1 MWYDLNIHRRTAAL
15 MQCKSGFSIVAVV
28 IVIAII
34 GISLGVTTIFTSRI
48 QDIRSERKNI
58 DKLDDFK
65 KAIIGNDA
73 LIINGGR
80 SDFGYLGHMG
90 KIPDSIE
97 NLFKIGSQT
106 AYSFDINLK
115 IGVGWRGPYTAPL
128 INEYLDEY
136 KEDDFGNDYEII
148 NTEFVRSDGQIVAA
162 RINSTGK
169 DGISGTADDRHKDIL
184 KSEGFSKVSGYVKH
198 QNDQPV
204 INIGVGINFPQDG
217 VLSQLQTTTDANGFF
232 SFSNITF
239 GHRSISPGVKLIYS
253 EGSGSAKTTGVTF
266 IISNSG
272 YNDVSLTSITA
283 EYDMAGYYESI
294 KIGNTT
300 VWSYGTERGA
310 SGQTKTFSPVIID
323 GSGIPTKG
331 VSIRVDKAN
340 VTTPDIILK
349 GTGASKTIKFNTF
362 KDVQTGNGTNVD
374 MDGATFTI
382 VFSDGSDISFI
393 LPGSSADPTPT
404 PTPDVAS
411 NLEYLT
417 GSGVVSGS
425 DMDNVAFTVTN
436 ASTDNVSITSIT
448 AVYDT
453 TAFYQQIWLESTKLF
468 DYSNYNNTRGSSGD
482 TKIPIPA
489 VVVGTGNSVTIE
501 YKTFKSKS
509 KGNSSSVNMTGV
521 TFTVTFS
528 DGSEI
533 TFVAN

>member
-1 MWYDLNIHRRTAAL
+1 MWYDLNIHRRMAAL
-15 MQCKSGFSIVAVV
+15 MQRKAGFSIIGVV
-28 IVIAII
+28 IALAIV
-34 GISLGVTTIFTSRI
+34 GISLGVVTVFTSRV
-48 QDIRSERKNI
+48 QDVRSERKNM
-58 DKLDDFK
+58 DKLDDLK
-65 KAIIGNDA
+65 KAITGNDA

-90 KIPDSIE
+90 NIPDSIE
-97 NLFKIGSQT
+97 NLFKLGSQT

-115 IGVGWRGPYTAPL
+115 VGAGWKGPYTAPL
-128 INEYLDEY
+128 ISEYLDEY

-148 NTEFVRSDGQIVAA
+148 NTEFVRDDGQIVAA
-162 RINSTGK
+162 RINSKGK
-169 DGISGTADDRHKDIL
+169 DGISGTTDDRYIDIL
-184 KSEGFSKVSGYVKH
+184 KGEGFSKVSGYVKH

-204 INIGVGINFPQDG
+204 MNIGVGINFPEDG

-239 GHRSISPGVKLIYS
+239 GLRSISPGEKLIYS
-253 EGSGSAKTTGVTF
+253 EGSGSAKTTGITF

-294 KIGNTT
+294 KIGNST
-300 VWSYGTERGA
+300 VWSYSTNRGA
-310 SGQTKTFSPVIID
+310 SGQTKTFSPVTIE
-323 GSGIPTKG
+323 GSGIQTKG
-331 VSIRVDKAN
+331 VSISVDKAN
-340 VTTPDIILK
+340 ITTPDIILE

-362 KDVQTGNGTNVD
+362 KDVETGNGTNVD

-382 VFSDGSDISFI
+382 AFSDGSEISFI
-393 LPGSSADPTPT
+393 LPGSSAEPTPT
-404 PTPDVAS
+404 PTPDVGS
-411 NLEYLT
+411 IEYLT

-425 DMDNVAFTVTN
+425 NMDKVAFTVTN
-436 ASTDNVSITSIT
+436 TGTDNVSITSIT

-453 TAFYQQIWLESTKLF
+453 TAFYEQIWLESTKLF

-489 VVVGTGNSVTIE
+489 VVVGAGNNVTIE
-501 YKTFKSKS
+501 YKTFKNHR
-509 KGNSSSVNMTGV
+509 KGGGSSVNMTGV

-533 TFVAN
+533 TFTAN